1 MFTHFLLRRSI
12 SLTIIIVCFFLVPVA
27 VAYADTSQV
36 ITFGADLNSE
46 QKALVARKFGVN
58 LQDTAI
64 PLIEVTN
71 AEERRYLQGLVPNK
85 VIGSRAI
92 SSAMVEVLPA
102 GSGVTVQTHNIT
114 WVTTDMF
121 ENAVVTAKVKDARII
136 AAAPFPV
143 SGTAA
148 LTGIF
153 KAFETATGQ
162 KLDEESKKTAN
173 EELVRTGELGEA
185 IGKEKATELMLKVKE
200 RVIADKVTD
209 PEQIK
214 QIIINVAGD
223 LNINLTPAQIDQ
235 ITQLMQKI
243 SKLDLNIR
251 DISSQ
256 LQDLKTK
263 LDDVIAQNKEVKSIL
278 QQILDALN
286 GLIEKIRAWF
296 GL

>member
-1 MFTHFLLRRSI
+1 MFIHSLLRRSI

-27 VAYADTSQV
+27 YADTSQV

-46 QKALVARKFGVN
+46 QKTLVARKFGVN

-102 GSGVTVQTHNIT
+102 GSGVTVETHNIT

-263 LDDVIAQNKEVKSIL
+263 LDDVVAQNEEVKSIL

>member
-1 MFTHFLLRRSI
+1 MFIHSLLRRSI

-27 VAYADTSQV
+27 YADTSQV

-46 QKALVARKFGVN
+46 QKTLVARKFGVN

-102 GSGVTVQTHNIT
+102 GSGVTVETHNIT

-263 LDDVIAQNKEVKSIL
+263 LDDVVVQNEEVKSIL